1 MAPAIK
7 LPLRGEIWFVQLPVD
22 PPEKGRR
29 PVVIVSLDARNRH
42 ERADTVLV
50 IPLSTSIH
58 KAEHPTHLFLAAGET
73 GLSEDSIA
81 RAEDVTV
88 VRKTHLAE
96 SRSRLRTM
104 SHHRICELSEMVKI
118 AMGCF

>member
-1 MAPAIK
+1 MSPVIK
-7 LPLRGEIWFVQLPVD
+7 PPLRGEIWFVQLPVD

-58 KAEHPTHLFLAAGET
+58 KADHPTHFFLSAGET

-81 RAEDVTV
+81 RAEDITV
-88 VRKTHLAE
+88 VRKVNLQE
-96 SRSRLRTM
+96 PRSSLRIL
-104 SHHRICELSEMVKI
+104 SHRRICELSEMVKI
-118 AMGCF
+118 AMGCL

>member
-1 MAPAIK
+1 MAPVGK
-7 LPLRGEIWFVQLPVD
+7 SPLRGEIWFVQLPVD

-58 KAEHPTHLFLAAGET
+58 KADHPTHLFLAAGET

-88 VRKTHLAE
+88 VRKVDLVE
-96 SRSRLRTM
+96 PRSGLRNL
-104 SHHRICELSEMVKI
+104 SHRRICELSEMVKI

>member
-1 MAPAIK
+1 MAPNLK
-7 LPLRGEIWFVQLPVD
+7 SPLRGEIWFVQLPVD

-29 PVVIVSLDARNRH
+29 PVVIVSLDVRNRH

-58 KAEHPTHLFLAAGET
+58 KADHPAHLLLAAGET

-96 SRSRLRTM
+96 PRSRLRAV
-104 SHHRICELSEMVKI
+104 SNRRICELAEMVKI